1 MIIWINGASE
11 TVPEESRS
19 LEDLVAAR
27 GIARERVV
35 VEHNLRIVSREQW
48 PHVLLQDNDR
58 IEIVSFVGGG

>member
-1 MIIWINGASE
+1 MIVWINGTSE
-11 TVPEESRS
+11 TVSEGPRN

-35 VEHNLRIVSREQW
+35 VEHNLRIVPREQW